1 LCCHNLQHPK
11 LSSYGCHSPN
21 TAQLQRSLRLWPLL
35 RESLCNPHTVCTIVQ
50 PFPLIALQPPA
61 VRLMQGSVNDFII
74 DFDQRRV
81 ESRAKRT

>member
-1 LCCHNLQHPK
+1 MVYLVTK
-11 LSSYGCHSPN
+11 
-21 TAQLQRSLRLWPLL
+21 QLKW
-35 RESLCNPHTVCTIVQ
+35 Q

>member
-1 LCCHNLQHPK
+1 M
-11 LSSYGCHSPN
+11 Y
-21 TAQLQRSLRLWPLL
+21 LL
-35 RESLCNPHTVCTIVQ
+35 VGKSQATQ

>member
-1 LCCHNLQHPK
+1 MGNASICD
-11 LSSYGCHSPN
+11 
-21 TAQLQRSLRLWPLL
+21 
-35 RESLCNPHTVCTIVQ
+35 Q

>member
-1 LCCHNLQHPK
+1 MAGLRFTDLQ
-11 LSSYGCHSPN
+11 S
-21 TAQLQRSLRLWPLL
+21 RPL
-35 RESLCNPHTVCTIVQ
+35 VFQ